1 MPMNY
6 YDETE
11 LQPGG
16 NRYESGGDPFAYTG
30 GSLLTPWEGR
40 FKSNYDPVASSG
52 GAVAPKFSTLKFGD
66 LNYKAPDVGQFS
78 EVYADPAA
86 FAETYQNPAA
96 FEAYNA
102 PAAFGETWQDPAAFR
117 FADFA
122 GPQDF
127 QAPTAEDMRS
137 DPGYQARMD
146 AVKNAQMAG
155 AAHSGVLR
163 SGGYQ
168 KGLAKA
174 IGDQASQEYGNIYNR
189 RASEHDRNRQ
199 EAVSN
204 YGINQ
209 GNTFQ
214 SFNTNNANRLTGYQT
229 RRAGYDTDV
238 QHGLQTYQTRR
249 AARDTDV
256 AQQLAGYQT
265 RRGAYDQDIQNKQQ
279 AYTTRQGAWQG
290 NANTAL
296 AQGEL
301 GWNVASGS
309 WDRNYA
315 KAAAA
320 NDLKNRQAAANAA
333 ASSSNRSS
341 RNAASREQYQMDLA
355 DYTRGRDEF
364 YTNQDRQYAILD
376 NEANRGERMTNNYA
390 REMMSGYGS
399 MGDYAMGGANAR
411 ASGTAA
417 SGAAWGDFAGNVG
430 NTIGGVAMY
439 GSQNA
444 RERELRPY

>member
-6 YDETE
+6 YDTAE
-11 LQPGG
+11 LQPGA
-16 NRYESGGDPFAYTG
+16 NRYESGGDPFAYTA

-40 FKSNYDPVASSG
+40 FKSNFDPVANSG

-66 LNYKAPDVGQFS
+66 LNYKAPDVGQFG
-78 EVYADPAA
+78 EVYNDPAA
-86 FAETYQNPAA
+86 FAETYNNPAA
-96 FEAYNA
+96 YAEYQA

-117 FADFA
+117 FADFV
-122 GPQDF
+122 GPNDF
-127 QAPTAEDMRS
+127 RAPTQEDMRV
-137 DPGYQARMD
+137 DPGYQVRMD

-163 SGGYQ
+163 SGGFQ

-174 IGDQASQEYGNIYNR
+174 IGDQASSEYGNVYGR
-189 RASEHDRNRQ
+189 RAAEHDRNRA

-214 SFNTNNANRLTGYQT
+214 AFNTNNANRLTGYQT
-229 RRAGYDTDV
+229 RRQGYDTDTA
-238 QHGLQTYQTRR
+238 QGLAAYQTKR

-265 RRGAYDQDIQNKQQ
+265 RRGAYESDIQNKLAGYQ
-279 AYTTRQGAWQG
+279 TRQGAWQG

-315 KAAAA
+315 KASAA

-333 ASSSNRSS
+333 AASSNRSS
-341 RNAASREQYQMDLA
+341 RNAASREQYQMDLG
-355 DYTRGRDEF
+355 DYTRARDEF
-364 YTNQDRQYAILD
+364 YTNQDRQYGILD
-376 NEANRGERMTNNYA
+376 REATRGERNADRMAGYI
-390 REMMSGYGS
+390 SQGYGA
-399 MGDYAMGGANAR
+399 MGDYAMGSANAG
-411 ASGTAA
+411 AAGTAA
-417 SGAAWGDFAGNVG
+417 RSQAYGDYAGNMG
-430 NTIGGVAMY
+430 NMIGQSAAAGYLY
-439 GSQNA
+439 GK
-444 RERELRPY
+444 